1 LPSQATSESYPLDVA
16 VLGPLEAW
24 RRGRSLE
31 LGGPKVRS
39 LLAVLALE
47 ANQVVSDSQLVEIL
61 WGHEPAVGATGVLR
75 VHIHR
80 LRRTIEQDG
89 DHADRKL
96 LVRQLSG
103 YSLVL
108 NTEQVDLG
116 RFRLLIKEAR
126 RTASQGDDA
135 QALHLFDAA
144 LALWRGPV
152 LADFGDA
159 PFAVAQRTR
168 FDKLRLEAFED
179 RFDVCLRLG
188 LHHENISAIEA
199 LAEEQ
204 PLRER
209 LQAQLLLGLY
219 RCGRQAEGSD
229 AYQRTRRRLADELG
243 MEPGP
248 ELEATFRDI
257 LRQEVA
263 FPGSGD
269 ATDRHPHAP
278 ETPKRRTNLPA
289 ELSSFIG
296 RESQIVE
303 VSDLLASNRHV
314 TLVGPGGIGKTRL
327 ALKVAGRLLDR
338 YRDGVCLVDLA
349 TVIEA
354 ETLAQQILT
363 WLGLREQPGLTPLAS
378 LIAILEQR
386 ELLLVLD
393 NCDHLV
399 DATSELVQTVL
410 RNCGQVS
417 ILATSRERLN
427 CDGEQAWSVPSL
439 GTPDLEQN
447 LAVDRLLEYEAVQ
460 LFVERARKARPSFRL
475 TADNARA
482 VVGLCSRLDGI
493 PLAIELAAARSSGLS
508 PAQLQEHLG
517 NRFRLIT
524 GSRRALVSRH
534 RTMQET
540 MDWSHRLLT
549 VEEQL
554 LFRRLS
560 VFAGS
565 FDLTAAEEVC
575 ADQDLRSE
583 SIADLLARLVDKSLI
598 VYADAVA
605 GEGRYRLFETVRQF
619 GQEIL
624 ASDPSADRIRYRHA
638 THYLNVG
645 EEFERRYRRGE
656 FGRLVRELEPEYGN
670 ARAALEWAEGEDV
683 DLFVALAATWWH
695 YWWLQGSL
703 TEGRVWLDRAFGSAG
718 TSLPA
723 RARVLCGLGRLV
735 AIQGDGAEAERIF
748 TEGMSL
754 ALRADDRVTVATLH
768 NSLGIVALRRD
779 EAAEAE
785 VHFSRAVAAWE
796 SLNSPVGIQAAY
808 SNLGESSFVRGEYEQ
823 ARTHYE
829 AALRIG
835 VEDCLS
841 LATTLTSLANL
852 ERHVG
857 NFRAARDHAA
867 EGLRVAHQGEFAIGL
882 ASGLH
887 TLALLAAAEGRPFRS
902 TVLAEGAAIITARCG
917 ATPDRIPRREDAD
930 HCLKEV
936 CGRLD
941 DATKERA
948 RHLAAAM
955 SVDEIVTYALGTDG
969 PDMEIDVDIA
979 RQLGTDS

>member
-1 LPSQATSESYPLDVA
+1 VPSRATLESYPLEVA

-24 RRGRSLE
+24 RRGRALE
-31 LGGPKVRS
+31 LGGSKVRS
-39 LLAVLALE
+39 LLAALALE
-47 ANQVVSDSQLVEIL
+47 ANRVVSDSQLVEIL
-61 WGHEPAVGATGVLR
+61 WGHEPAAGATGVLR

-89 DHADRKL
+89 VHADREV
-96 LVRQLSG
+96 VRQLSG

-108 NTEQVDLG
+108 DTEQVDLG
-116 RFRLLIKEAR
+116 RFRMLIKEAR
-126 RTASQGDDA
+126 RTASEGEDSE
-135 QALHLFDAA
+135 ALRLFDAA
-144 LALWRGPV
+144 LALWRGPI

-159 PFAVAQRTR
+159 PFAVAQRIR
-168 FDKLRLEAFED
+168 FEKLRLEAFED

-188 LHHENISAIEA
+188 LHQENMSAIEA
-199 LAEEQ
+199 LAEEH

-248 ELEATFRDI
+248 DLKATFRDI

-263 FPGSGD
+263 PPEYGG
-269 ATDRHPHAP
+269 THLHPHTP
-278 ETPKRRTNLPA
+278 GTPKRRTNLPA

-303 VSDLLASNRHV
+303 VSDLLVSNRHV
-314 TLVGPGGIGKTRL
+314 SLVGPGGIGKTRL
-327 ALKVAGRLLDR
+327 ALKVAGRLLDV

-349 TVIEA
+349 TVTEA
-354 ETLAQQILT
+354 ESLAQQILT
-363 WLGLREQPGLTPLAS
+363 WLGFREQPGLTPLAS
-378 LIAILEQR
+378 LIATLEQR

-393 NCDHLV
+393 NCEHLV

-410 RNCGQVS
+410 RSCAQVS

-427 CDGEQAWSVPSL
+427 CEGEQAWSVPSL
-439 GTPDLEQN
+439 GTPDVEQN
-447 LAVDRLLEYEAVQ
+447 LAVDGLLEYEAVQ
-460 LFVERARKARPSFRL
+460 LFVERARKARPSFAL

-482 VVGLCSRLDGI
+482 VVALCSRLDGI

-508 PAQLQEHLG
+508 PAQLQAHLG
-517 NRFRLIT
+517 DRFRLIT

-565 FDLTAAEEVC
+565 FDLTAAENVC

-598 VYADAVA
+598 VYSDLVA
-605 GEGRYRLFETVRQF
+605 GEGRYRLLETVRQF

-624 ASDPSADRIRYRHA
+624 AGDASADRIRYRHA

-645 EEFERRYRRGE
+645 EDFERRYRRGKL
-656 FGRLVRELEPEYGN
+656 GRLVRQLETEYGN
-670 ARAALEWAEGEDV
+670 TRAALEWAEGEDV
-683 DLFVALAATWWH
+683 GLFVALAATWWH

-703 TEGRVWLDRAFGSAG
+703 TEGRVWLDRALGSAG
-718 TSLPA
+718 SNLPA
-723 RARVLCGLGRLV
+723 RARVLCGLGRIV
-735 AIQGDGAEAERIF
+735 AIQGDGVEAERIF

-779 EAAEAE
+779 DAAEAE

-796 SLNSPVGIQAAY
+796 SLNSPVGLQAAY

-823 ARTHYE
+823 ARAYYE
-829 AALRIG
+829 AALRID

-841 LATTLTSLANL
+841 LATTLISLANL

-857 NFRAARDHAA
+857 DFRAALGHAA
-867 EGLRVAHQGEFAIGL
+867 EGLRVAHQGEFAIGM
-882 ASGLH
+882 ASGLQ
-887 TLALLAAAEGRPFRS
+887 TLALLAAAEGRPFRAS
-902 TVLAEGAAIITARCG
+902 VLAESAVIITARCG
-917 ATPDRIPRREDAD
+917 ASPDRIPRREEAD
-930 HCLKEV
+930 HCLIEA
-936 CGRLD
+936 CGQLD
-941 DATKERA
+941 DSSLQRA
-948 RHLAAAM
+948 RHLAAVM
-955 SVDEIVTYALGTDG
+955 SVDETVTYALGADH
-969 PDMEIDVDIA
+969 PDAEIVVEVA
-979 RQLGTDS
+979 RPLGTDS